1 MEQPSFVRHAS
12 GDAKEGA
19 RMSTGVDDT
28 RYRDDA
34 VYGKDGRRANA
45 TTRGVAPRLLAG
57 LSLYLL
63 MGGSS
68 KDYQSGAYWVL
79 ERIVSRAV
87 AWVHEGIVCKLLIG
101 SLEGLSLECCFWQ
114 RRMTCC

>member
-1 MEQPSFVRHAS
+1 MEQPSSVRHAS

-34 VYGKDGRRANA
+34 VYGNDGRRVNA

-79 ERIVSRAV
+79 GRIVSRAV

-101 SLEGLSLECCFWQ
+101 SL
-114 RRMTCC
+114 